1 MKTTINLLDPSQRHA
16 LDGVLANKE
25 DIAVIYGPPGT
36 GKSHLILSLLFEL
49 AVRGDKVLFVSQNTE
64 ALNVIIRMYKKLNK
78 ELGVSDY
85 SLSFLDFC
93 WCLNDPAHRRVT
105 YIRQQKNRIMTKP
118 INTLPYAES
127 EERDEIPY
135 ALTYRWLDKNE
146 NLTEQPDRIGFDE
159 LLMSSLRNVHHGDLI
174 KDILHTI
181 DDQSYRDALRLLNEY
196 SDKNNLFADLNNP
209 KNALKYLTPERI
221 DYTLHDAKIIAE
233 DIYETIDE
241 TIGAHDMVANTDMN
255 VNDYLNYVYQIGK
268 YSKIINL
275 SHFNESDINIKDL
288 VKLAKSRLSVDDGIE
303 ETTEVNIASSLS
315 NLLLQQKEDEKI
327 LELDNLGDIKD
338 YGQVLTKIQQNI
350 GSLISTYEIDKETKI
365 KNIFSCVFAETD
377 FGVFSTNNY
386 AGFGEL
392 GYDDLNK
399 VINTIK
405 EYNSKNALSRMV
417 YKIPANV
424 KVLDKKNISI
434 FVENAQFLEFLSLVL
449 KDTGRTIQDIIDC
462 KKVKVSSISVP
473 IDIREYSN
481 KTDKYAKLC
490 GTVLYLLN
498 TKLDKIN
505 DYTLEE
511 LNDLAARQISD
522 INTVLDTLSKNKK
535 IEFSSI
541 IDAVSA
547 INKNVNNKNTSKEHE
562 RLDNELKPFLTD
574 TSDVEKSCKAIVDLS
589 KEQLDLRKLLD
600 AISNAEVPNE
610 INIEY
615 INKIKNCIIEAEQK
629 GFFSPEFFTIHSG
642 ENLAI
647 WKKHIYTIVDYNRLD
662 EFDTY
667 ISQNR
672 FIKSLKEALTLKN
685 AKVIDSYIND
695 ESITFEEFREHLTM
709 DIVGTIYSNAP
720 ASIRQR
726 IDNKYFS
733 DFKANHKKLQ
743 IREYLSGLQKLK
755 LKYEDPAKVL
765 SYYSNWVPAST
776 NIEKIRR
783 NSEMITNAFPV
794 TIATPAY
801 ISKYMAAK
809 KASYDYV
816 IFDEASQL
824 LPGQALPSIYR
835 AKKAVI
841 VGDPHQ
847 MPPTLTVSFGFNGA
861 SDIED
866 DDDGTSNE
874 QSILDLAI
882 NLQLDATYHLRV
894 HYRSESNKLFEPS
907 LKAIYEKQGVQS
919 IFEAKSNEMPLYIE
933 DNLGDDDNKNF
944 ASIARRV
951 EYYLSKNKNATF
963 CILFSR
969 SDKQGLYGFKKY
981 LEESSDTTIAQLYE
995 NDRVLISTVTNC
1007 QGIEG
1012 DHTILYLPSYN
1023 SPRFMWF
1030 FKAAAGAYKRLN
1042 VSITRQRQTLDIIMG
1057 DPKSKWI
1064 NVCQGFLNDNNCS
1077 PNQRKSA
1084 ELLNTLLVNAG
1095 QEIDE
1100 EYLERSLGSN
1110 AQDIDSPLTQ
1120 QLYDRLNDYYAD
1132 RLGRDLKIWCEVG
1145 WNMLIPDIESINK
1158 NNRNVGFRIDIGIYS
1173 IKHKR
1178 FILGIEMDG
1187 ATYHSGFNKEF
1198 SDLQRQAVLEKKG
1211 WNIYRIWSTNWLQD
1225 TEKEF
1230 QDLVKSIDEYLVE
1243 EYDDSDEQDDEYDTF
1258 SRDSEDDLFGK
1269 KDDDYTDAESEEDAE
1284 ENNVNA
1290 AGLPSDN
1297 NGIVY
1302 RPSDLFQANKYE
1314 AELASTMKDHMSNGK
1329 PIEMKYSN
1337 TQLSDSQKAVAPFQT
1352 IFIKG
1357 VDEKN
1362 GFFLGSFTLTSS
1374 PYRIKLS
1381 DVFEYKTDLA
1391 SEIKTEP
1398 HAAISNTDTR
1408 DEKKSSEVEIP
1419 EDEEVVSEELL
1430 SFYLGHNVGEQISFR
1445 YQTSRLNSGKKW
1457 RNLKLIRYTEK
1468 YFWCRDL
1475 ATDKVL
1481 MYRRDRVIEI
1491 KI

>member
-16 LDGVLANKE
+16 LEGVLTNKE

-78 ELGVSDY
+78 ELGVNDY

-93 WCLNDPAHRRVT
+93 WCLNNPEYKRVT

-118 INTLPYAES
+118 INTLPYAED
-127 EERDEIPY
+127 EEENNIPY
-135 ALTYRWLDKNE
+135 ALTYRKLDKNE
-146 NLTEQPDRIGFDE
+146 NLNERPEKIGFDE
-159 LLMSSLRNVHHGDLI
+159 LLMSSLRNIHHSDLI
-174 KDILHTI
+174 KDILHTV
-181 DDQSYRDALRLLNEY
+181 DDRSYRDALHLLNEY

-233 DIYETIDE
+233 DIYEAIDE
-241 TIGAHDMVANTDMN
+241 TIGAHDMIAKNDTN
-255 VNDYLNYVYQIGK
+255 INDYLNYIYQIGE
-268 YSKIINL
+268 YSKVIRL
-275 SHFNESDINIKDL
+275 DHFDESNIDLKDL
-288 VKLAKSRLSVDDGIE
+288 IKLAKSRLSVDDRIE
-303 ETTEVNIASSLS
+303 KTTEVNIDSSLS
-315 NLLLQQKEDEKI
+315 GPILQQKEDEKI
-327 LELDNLGDIKD
+327 LELDNLIDIKD
-338 YGQVLTKIQQNI
+338 YSLVLYNIRQNI
-350 GSLISTYEIDKETKI
+350 KSLTSTYKIDKETKL
-365 KNIFSCVFAETD
+365 KNLFNCVFKGVN
-377 FGVFSTNNY
+377 FGVFSSNKY
-386 AGFGEL
+386 AGFN
-392 GYDDLNK
+392 DLNYDELIK
-399 VINTIK
+399 IINTIK
-405 EYNSKNALSRMV
+405 EYNSKNALSKMV
-417 YKIPANV
+417 YKIPTDV
-424 KVLDKKNISI
+424 KILDKKNLSV
-434 FVENAQFLEFLSLVL
+434 FVEKIQFLEFLSDIL
-449 KDTGRTIQDIIDC
+449 KDTDRTIQDIIDS
-462 KKVKVSSISVP
+462 KKVKANYISLP
-473 IDIREYSN
+473 IDIRKY
-481 KTDKYAKLC
+481 TDQANKYAKLC
-490 GTVLYLLN
+490 NTLLYLLN
-498 TKLDKIN
+498 AKLDKIN

-511 LNDLAARQISD
+511 LDNLITRQISD
-522 INTVLDTLSKNKK
+522 IDIVLDILSKNKK
-535 IEFSSI
+535 VEFSSI
-541 IDAVSA
+541 IEAVSA
-547 INKNVNNKNTSKEHE
+547 INKNINNKNTSKEHE
-562 RLDNELKPFLTD
+562 SLDNELKPFLVD
-574 TSDVEKSCKAIVDLS
+574 SSDIEKSCKSIIDLS
-589 KEQLDLRKLLD
+589 EKYTDLRKLLD
-600 AISNAEVPNE
+600 SISSTKVSSE
-610 INIEY
+610 IKIEY
-615 INKIKNCIIEAEQK
+615 INKIKNYIIEAEQK
-629 GFFSPEFFTIHSG
+629 GFFSPEFFLIHSN

-647 WKKHIYTIVDYNRLD
+647 WKEHIYTLVNYNRLD

-672 FIKSLKEALTLKN
+672 FIKSLKEALSSKN
-685 AKVIDSYIND
+685 TKIIDSYIND
-695 ESITFEEFREHLTM
+695 ESITFDEFREHLTM
-709 DIVGTIYSNAP
+709 DIIGTIYSNAP
-720 ASIRQR
+720 AHIRER

-733 DFKANHKKLQ
+733 DFKANHKKLR

-755 LKYEDPAKVL
+755 LNYEDPAKVL
-765 SYYSNWVPAST
+765 SYKSNWTPAST
-776 NIEKIRR
+776 NIERIRR

-794 TIATPAY
+794 TIATPADV
-801 ISKYMAAK
+801 SKYMAVK

-824 LPGQALPSIYR
+824 LPGQAIPSIYR

-847 MPPTLTVSFGFNGA
+847 MPPTLTVSFGFNSS

-866 DDDGTSNE
+866 EDEDTSNE

-882 NLQLDATYHLRV
+882 NLQLDATYHLKV

-919 IFEAKSNEMPLYIE
+919 IFEAKSDKMPLYIE
-933 DNLGDDDNKNF
+933 DNLGDDNNKNF

-969 SDKQGLYGFKKY
+969 SDRQGLYGFKKY
-981 LEESSDTTIAQLYE
+981 LEDSSDTTIAQLYE
-995 NDRVLISTVTNC
+995 KDRVLISTVTNC

-1023 SPRFMWF
+1023 SPRAMWF

-1042 VSITRQRQTLDIIMG
+1042 VSITRQRKTLDIIMG

-1064 NVCQGFLNDNNCS
+1064 NVCQGFLNDNNCN

-1084 ELLNTLLVNAG
+1084 ELLNTLLINAG

-1100 EYLERSLGSN
+1100 EYLERSLGPN
-1110 AQDIDSPLTQ
+1110 AQNIDSPLTQ
-1120 QLYDRLNDYYAD
+1120 QLYDKLNEYYSD
-1132 RLGRDLKIWCEVG
+1132 RLGKDLKIWCEVG
-1145 WNMLIPDIESINK
+1145 WNMLIPDTESINK

-1187 ATYHSGFNKEF
+1187 ATYHSGFIKEF

-1230 QDLVKSIDEYLVE
+1230 QDLVKNIDEYLVD
-1243 EYDDSDEQDDEYDTF
+1243 EYDDSDEPDDEYNTF
-1258 SRDSEDDLFGK
+1258 NHDNEEDLFGN
-1269 KDDDYTDAESEEDAE
+1269 KDEEYSDSGTEDNIE
-1284 ENNVNA
+1284 ENGA
-1290 AGLPSDN
+1290 SASDTPSN
-1297 NGIVY
+1297 NGVVY
-1302 RPSDLFQANKYE
+1302 RPSDLFQSNKYE
-1314 AELASTMKDHMSNGK
+1314 TKLVSIMKDRMSKGK
-1329 PIEMKYSN
+1329 PIAMKYSN
-1337 TQLSDSQKAVAPFQT
+1337 TQLDDSQKAITPYQT
-1352 IFIKG
+1352 IYIKN

-1362 GFFLGSFTLTSS
+1362 GFFLGSFSLTSS
-1374 PYRIKLS
+1374 PYHIRLS
-1381 DVFEYKTDLA
+1381 DVFEYKSD
-1391 SEIKTEP
+1391 SEI
-1398 HAAISNTDTR
+1398 
-1408 DEKKSSEVEIP
+1408 EKKDKPTIAVDNIKTYGKKKTAEVKIP
-1419 EDEEVVSEELL
+1419 EGEKIVSEELL

-1445 YQTSRLNSGKKW
+1445 YQTSRPDSGKKW

-1475 ATDKVL
+1475 TTDRVS

>member
-1 MKTTINLLDPSQRHA
+1 MKTTINLLDPSQRRA

-25 DIAVIYGPPGT
+25 DVAVIYGPPGT

-49 AVRGDKVLFVSQNTE
+49 AVRGDKVLFVSQNIE

-78 ELGVSDY
+78 DLGINDY

-93 WCLNDPAHRRVT
+93 WCLNDPAHKRVT

-118 INTLPYAES
+118 INTLPHAED
-127 EERDEIPY
+127 EEEDDIPY
-135 ALTYRWLDKNE
+135 ALTYRKLDKNE
-146 NLTEQPDRIGFDE
+146 NLNEQPDKIGFDE
-159 LLMSSLRNVHHGDLI
+159 LLMSSLRNIHHGDLI
-174 KDILHTI
+174 KDILHTV

-209 KNALKYLTPERI
+209 KNALKYLTSERI

-233 DIYETIDE
+233 DIYEVIDD
-241 TIGAHDMVANTDMN
+241 TIGARNMIASDEMN
-255 VNDYLNYVYQIGK
+255 INDYLNYLYQIGE
-268 YSKIINL
+268 YSKVIKIDY
-275 SHFNESDINIKDL
+275 FNESEISIKDL
-288 VKLAKSRLSVDDGIE
+288 AKTAKNRLLVDE
-303 ETTEVNIASSLS
+303 KMEKTTEVDIASSLS
-315 NLLLQQKEDEKI
+315 NSILQQKEDEKI
-327 LELDNLGDIKD
+327 LELENLSGIKD
-338 YGQVLTKIQQNI
+338 YSRVLAKIRQNI
-350 GSLISTYEIDKETKI
+350 NALVSTYKIDKETKL
-365 KNIFSCVFAETD
+365 KNIFSCVFDGVD
-377 FGVFSTNNY
+377 FGVFSADSY
-386 AGFGEL
+386 AGFGDLDYDEL
-392 GYDDLNK
+392 KKIIK
-399 VINTIK
+399 VIE

-417 YKIPANV
+417 YKIPAET
-424 KVLDKKNISI
+424 KVLDKKNLSI
-434 FVENAQFLEFLSLVL
+434 FVENVDFLEFLTLAL
-449 KDTGRTIQDIIDC
+449 KDTDRTVRDIINS
-462 KKVKVSSISVP
+462 KKVKASSISVP
-473 IDIREYSN
+473 INIRDYVD
-481 KTDKYAKLC
+481 KADKYAKLC
-490 GTVLYLLN
+490 GTILYLLN
-498 TKLDKIN
+498 TKLDKVN
-505 DYTLEE
+505 NSTLEE
-511 LNDLAARQISD
+511 LDNLAMRQISD
-522 INTVLDTLSKNKK
+522 IDIVLNTLSNNKK
-535 IEFSSI
+535 IEFGSI

-562 RLDNELKPFLTD
+562 RLDNELKPFLV
-574 TSDVEKSCKAIVDLS
+574 DVVDIEKSCKAIMDLA
-589 KEQLDLRKLLD
+589 KEQIDLRKLLD
-600 AISNAEVPNE
+600 FISNVKVTNE
-610 INIEY
+610 IKIEY
-615 INKIKNCIIEAEQK
+615 IDKIKNCIIEAEQK
-629 GFFSPEFFTIHSG
+629 GYFSAEFFTIHTG
-642 ENLAI
+642 ENLAT
-647 WKKHIYTIVDYNRLD
+647 WKKHIYTLADYNRLD

-672 FIKSLKEALTLKN
+672 FIKSLKEALTQKN
-685 AKVIDSYIND
+685 IKVIDSYIND
-695 ESITFEEFREHLTM
+695 ESITFDEFREHLTM

-720 ASIRQR
+720 ASIRKH
-726 IDNKYFS
+726 IDDKYFS
-733 DFKANHKKLQ
+733 DFRANHKKLQ

-765 SYYSNWVPAST
+765 SYYSNWIPAST
-776 NIEKIRR
+776 NIEKIRK

-794 TIATPAY
+794 TIATPADV
-801 ISKYMAAK
+801 SKYMAAK

-835 AKKAVI
+835 AKKTVI

-847 MPPTLTVSFGFNGA
+847 MPPTLTVSFGFNSV

-866 DDDGTSNE
+866 DDTSNE

-882 NLQLDATYHLRV
+882 NLQLDATYHLKV

-919 IFEAKSNEMPLYIE
+919 IFEAKSNEIPLYIE

-944 ASIARRV
+944 ANVARRV
-951 EYYLSKNKNATF
+951 EYYLGKNKNATF

-995 NDRVLISTVTNC
+995 NDRILISTVTNC

-1023 SPRFMWF
+1023 SPRAMWF

-1064 NVCQGFLNDNNCS
+1064 NVCQGFLNDNNCN

-1100 EYLERSLGSN
+1100 EYLERSLGPN

-1120 QLYDRLNDYYAD
+1120 QLYDRLNEYYVD
-1132 RLGRDLKIWCEVG
+1132 RLGKDLKIWCEVG
-1145 WNMLIPDIESINK
+1145 WNMLVPDIESINK

-1230 QDLVKSIDEYLVE
+1230 QDLVKSIDEYLVDEYNDE
-1243 EYDDSDEQDDEYDTF
+1243 EELDDEYDTF
-1258 SRDSEDDLFGK
+1258 SRDSDEDLFDK
-1269 KDDDYTDAESEEDAE
+1269 SNDDHLDDVNDEDIDDASQDIA
-1284 ENNVNA
+1284 NNDSGVA
-1290 AGLPSDN
+1290 
-1297 NGIVY
+1297 Y

-1314 AELASTMKDHMSNGK
+1314 SELVSVMNDCMRNGK

-1337 TQLSDSQKAVAPFQT
+1337 IQLNDSQKAVTPYQ
-1352 IFIKG
+1352 IIYIK
-1357 VDEKN
+1357 DIKEKN
-1362 GFFLGSFTLTSS
+1362 GFFLGSFSLTSS
-1374 PYRIKLS
+1374 PYRIRLA
-1381 DVFEYKTDLA
+1381 DVFEYKIDC
-1391 SEIKTEP
+1391 EKE
-1398 HAAISNTDTR
+1398 
-1408 DEKKSSEVEIP
+1408 DETKSSTTGITN
-1419 EDEEVVSEELL
+1419 DKT
-1430 SFYLGHNVGEQISFR
+1430 GD
-1445 YQTSRLNSGKKW
+1445 KKKN
-1457 RNLKLIRYTEK
+1457 RK
-1468 YFWCRDL
+1468 
-1475 ATDKVL
+1475 
-1481 MYRRDRVIEI
+1481 
-1491 KI
+1491 